1 MVLYIL
7 GLIVCLGTAVLGFLF
22 GSCGAVL
29 SNSSSDR
36 MFFRNLLIVAG
47 LALVTSIFLLV
58 KVVVLTREGP

>member
-7 GLIVCLGTAVLGFLF
+7 GLIVCLGTGVIGLLLGT
-22 GSCGAVL
+22 CGAVL
-29 SNSSSDR
+29 TNSASDR

-58 KVVVLTREGP
+58 KVIVLTREGP